1 MALCIVSVMANHL
14 SIKDKTISEGHGSC
28 EFLTFQEEK
37 IMLKIKIINIVPKS
51 ILKLLCQTCLS
62 GEYFVVW
69 INRDILINRM
79 KLIETSGFSVKKFGD
94 VSHKLCY
101 REKIDK

>member
-1 MALCIVSVMANHL
+1 MANHL
-14 SIKDKTISEGHGSC
+14 SIKDKPISEGHDSC

-51 ILKLLCQTCLS
+51 ILKLLCQTRLS

-69 INRDILINRM
+69 INKDILINRM
-79 KLIETSGFSVKKFGD
+79 KLIETSGIQCQKIWRCFSKVM
-94 VSHKLCY
+94 L
-101 REKIDK
+101 